1 MSLIGKKAP
10 DFHSAAVVNN
20 LLGSFDSTSLRG
32 SWGIVFFYPLDFT
45 FVCPTEIL
53 AFSAAVPEFD
63 KLGAK
68 VVGVSIDSQFSHF
81 AWVNTPRERGGLGPI
96 NFPLVADI
104 NKTIARGYDCLDEE
118 AGVAYRG
125 VFILDPSGVVQSAII
140 NNLPVGRNVHEV
152 LRTLKGFKYVTEHDG
167 EVCPAN
173 WEEGGDTMNPTPDGV
188 AKYLSQH

>member
-10 DFHSAAVVNN
+10 DFQAAAVVNN
-20 LLGSFDSTSLRG
+20 LLGSFDSASLRG

-53 AFSAAVPEFD
+53 AFSAAVPEFE

-104 NKTIARGYDCLDEE
+104 NKTIARGYDCLDED

-125 VFILDPSGVVQSAII
+125 VYILDPQGVVQCAII
-140 NNLPVGRNVHEV
+140 NNLPVGRNVQEV

-173 WEEGGDTMNPTPDGV
+173 WEEGADTMNPTPDGV

>member
-1 MSLIGKKAP
+1 MSIIGKKAP
-10 DFHSAAVVNN
+10 DFQAAAVVNN
-20 LLGSFDSTSLRG
+20 LLGSFDSASLRG

-53 AFSAAVPEFD
+53 AFSAAVPEFE

-104 NKTIARGYDCLDEE
+104 NKTIARGYDCLDED

-125 VFILDPSGVVQSAII
+125 VYILDPQGVVQSAII
-140 NNLPVGRNVHEV
+140 NNLPVGRNVQEV

-173 WEEGGDTMNPTPDGV
+173 WEEGADTMNPTPDGV